1 MTLSEKI
8 IDHIEKT
15 VSVWEAFHAEI
26 VLRLLSA
33 HFASCVDGFLRA
45 TGEQLATFLRSRGN
59 ADTTFVRRLSTL
71 KLIFATLVE
80 WRMIESNPAM
90 DVERPAIGDKAPDFN
105 VSLGAVERVI
115 AHQTDLVERLR
126 GPKIHTE
133 RLILALTHLLAA
145 GVFLAEVE
153 NLVVRDL
160 HPDHHILA
168 GRGESRER
176 PVWLFGEAA
185 RAVNAA
191 VHSGRQ
197 LPPAPDAPL
206 LVTKRGNTPGIRGVW
221 KYVQRAIVR
230 AGLNEAGLTP
240 AKLHRGAA
248 KAVLGQGF
256 GWEAARCPSAYRRIP
271 LMEKRPSVDELEQ
284 AIKRNHPF
292 EFV

>member
-8 IDHIEKT
+8 VDHIEKT
-15 VSVWEAFHAEI
+15 VSGWEAFHAEI
-26 VLRLLSA
+26 ILRLLSA
-33 HFASCVDGFLRA
+33 YFAPCVDGFIRA
-45 TGEQLATFLRSRGN
+45 TGEQLATFLRSRGI
-59 ADTTFVRRLSTL
+59 ADTTFARRLSTL

-105 VSLGAVERVI
+105 VSLGAIEPVI
-115 AHQTDLVERLR
+115 SRQTALVERYR

-133 RLILALTHLLAA
+133 RLILALSHLLAA
-145 GVFLAEVE
+145 GVFLVEVE
-153 NLVVRDL
+153 GLIVRDL
-160 HPDHHILA
+160 HSDHVLA
-168 GRGESRER
+168 GRGGAREH
-176 PVWLFGEAA
+176 PVFSSAEATGA
-185 RAVNAA
+185 IDAA

-206 LVTKRGNTPGIRGVW
+206 LVTKRGNAPDVRGVW
-221 KYVQRAIVR
+221 KYVQRSIDR
-230 AGLNEAGLTP
+230 AGLNEPGLTP

-248 KAVLGQGF
+248 KAVLDNGF

-271 LMEKRPSVDELEQ
+271 LSATRPSIDELEQ

-292 EFV
+292 EFG